1 MRSVKSGAAA
11 ISTRP
16 ASRSARCSATSSD
29 SQPPM
34 LDPTSTSLPV
44 VKASIAASESSS
56 QRPIVPSS
64 KRPERSAHASSA
76 IALVPVMSDRKPPRN
91 TTVGERPSVFA

>member
-11 ISTRP
+11 ISTSP
-16 ASRSARCSATSSD
+16 ASRSGRARATSSD

-44 VKASIAASESSS
+44 VRRSMTASESSS

-64 KRPERSAHASSA
+64 KRPDDW
-76 IALVPVMSDRKPPRN
+76 PWPR
-91 TTVGERPSVFA
+91 